1 MNRSDRFARGTP
13 SQLPEQLLIS
23 RLSGCLIAFSQ
34 LPSPDDSDIKQG
46 FTQKVTMKI
55 AITDYSFPNLDVET
69 GILQSAAEVIA
80 GQCKTSETLIS
91 LVSDAD
97 AVITQFAPIKADVIG
112 AMQKARV
119 IVRYGIGVD
128 NVDLDAARAKGIP
141 VCNVPDY
148 CIDEVADHTL
158 AFILASTRQV
168 VLNSNRVVAGR
179 WGLATPLDQM
189 RALRDLTVGVVG
201 FGRIGREV
209 VARLRAFKC
218 QVLVHDP
225 VVSAA
230 EVEKSGAKAADLVQ
244 LFSSSDVV
252 TLHCP
257 SMAQT
262 RGMINRTS
270 LNQMKPGVILINV
283 ARGDL
288 VDSAALTEALE
299 KKHVAIAALDVFAP
313 EPIPAD
319 HPILKL
325 ENVIVASHIA
335 STSVPAVRKL
345 RETAA
350 NLALKAIRGEPL
362 PNIVNGVTQNAAK

>member
-1 MNRSDRFARGTP
+1 
-13 SQLPEQLLIS
+13 
-23 RLSGCLIAFSQ
+23 
-34 LPSPDDSDIKQG
+34 
-46 FTQKVTMKI
+46 MKI
-55 AITDYSFPNLDVET
+55 AITDYSFPNLDVES
-69 GILQSAAEVIA
+69 GILQPETELIG
-80 GQCKTSETLIS
+80 GQCKTIETLIP

-97 AVITQFAPIKADVIG
+97 AVITQFAPINGEVIA
-112 AMQKARV
+112 AMRRARV

-158 AFILASTRQV
+158 AFILATTRQV
-168 VLNSNRVVAGR
+168 VPNSNRLRDGK
-179 WGLATPLDQM
+179 WGLATSLDQM

-209 VARLRAFKC
+209 VSRLRAFKC
-218 QVLVHDP
+218 RVLVHDP
-225 VVSAA
+225 VVSPAD
-230 EVEKSGAKAADLVQ
+230 VEKAGATAADLTH
-244 LFSSSDVV
+244 LLANSDVV

-257 SMAQT
+257 SLAQT
-262 RGMINRTS
+262 RGMINRES
-270 LNQMKPGVILINV
+270 LSRMKPGAILINV

-288 VDSAALTEALE
+288 VDSAALTEALQQ
-299 KKHVAIAALDVFAP
+299 KHVAAAALDVFAP
-313 EPIPAD
+313 EPIPVD

-325 ENVIVASHIA
+325 DNVIFASHIA

-350 NLALKAIRGEPL
+350 NLALKAVRGEPL
-362 PNIVNGVTQNAAK
+362 PNIVNGVVQSGSRDTARG

>member
-1 MNRSDRFARGTP
+1 
-13 SQLPEQLLIS
+13 
-23 RLSGCLIAFSQ
+23 
-34 LPSPDDSDIKQG
+34 
-46 FTQKVTMKI
+46 MKT
-55 AITDYSFPNLDVET
+55 AITDYSFPNLDLEEA
-69 GILQSAAEVIA
+69 ILRPSGTELVT
-80 GQCKTSETLIS
+80 GQCKTTETLIP
-91 LVSDAD
+91 LVRDAD
-97 AVITQFAPIKADVIG
+97 AVITQFAPINRDVIA
-112 AMQKARV
+112 AMDKARV

-128 NVDLDAARAKGIP
+128 NVDLEAARAKGIP

-168 VLNSNRVVAGR
+168 VINSTHVRGGK
-179 WGLATPLDQM
+179 WGMATPLDQM

-209 VARLRAFKC
+209 VARLLAFKC
-218 QVLVHDP
+218 RVLVHDP
-225 VVSAA
+225 VVSAQD
-230 EVEKSGAKAADLVQ
+230 VEKAGAVAVDLAQ
-244 LFSSSDVV
+244 LLSTSDLV

-257 SMAQT
+257 SIAQT
-262 RGMINRTS
+262 RGMINRES
-270 LNQMKPGVILINV
+270 LQKMKRGVILVNV

-288 VDSAALTEALE
+288 VDSAALTEALQQGQ
-299 KKHVAIAALDVFAP
+299 VSVAALDVFAP

-325 ENVIVASHIA
+325 DSVIVASHIA

-350 NLALKAIRGEPL
+350 SLALMALRGETL
-362 PNIVNGVTQNAAK
+362 PNVVNGVVGTKS